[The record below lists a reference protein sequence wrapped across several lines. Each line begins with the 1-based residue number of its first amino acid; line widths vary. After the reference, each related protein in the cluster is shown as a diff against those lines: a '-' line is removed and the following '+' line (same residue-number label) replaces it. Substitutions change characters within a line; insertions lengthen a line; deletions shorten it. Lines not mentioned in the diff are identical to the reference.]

1 MKFEEKALKAIVESL
16 SETIAAARGEVPADI
31 RFENCRIVNVFSGE
45 IQDGDIVVAGGRIVG
60 FGPLPAKDVRDMKGL
75 YAAPGLIDAHVH
87 IESSMTCPSQFA
99 AAVLPHGT
107 TTVVA
112 DPHEIANVMGT
123 AGIAYMLDTSAD
135 LPANV
140 LFTLSSCVPATSMET
155 SGAVIGPAEI
165 AEWISNDRIPAL
177 AEMMNFPG
185 VLFRDPEVLQKIAV
199 ATAAGKPIDGHS
211 PGLSGAD
218 LTAYLAA
225 GIRSDHECVSLTEA
239 REKLRQGMYIL
250 VREGS
255 GAKNAR
261 TLMPLVGPDTWHR
274 MMWCTDDRNPH
285 DLVQEGSIDVL
296 LRMAVSMGIDP
307 VTAIRMGTLVPATY
321 FGLHHL
327 GAIAPGRQADLV
339 FFQDLESF
347 TAEEVYWKG
356 KRVAAGGVMD
366 ASVTFAEPDVPQ
378 STMHI
383 EAEQLD
389 FRLPATGSRI
399 RVIEIVPDQIVTR
412 AGIDD
417 ACVQEGLF
425 VSDVRR
431 DLLKLTVIERHG
443 RSGTKAVAFVR
454 GFGLRSGALASSVA
468 HDSHNVI
475 VVGTCDADMQVA
487 VVAIRDMGGGIVVV
501 NEGRIL
507 ERLALPIAGL
517 LSTLPVTKIAER
529 LHRLVQAAHS
539 LGCPLNDPFMTLSFL
554 ALPVIPVL
562 KLTDMGLV
570 DVGRFDIVP
579 LVFQENE
586 EVL

>member
-1 MKFEEKALKAIVESL
+1 MTFEEKALSEITRKL
-16 SETIAAARGEVPADI
+16 SETIAAARGDTPADI
-31 RFENCRIVNVFSGE
+31 RFRNCRIINVFSGE
-45 IQDGDIVVAGGRIVG
+45 ILDGDIVVSGGRIVG
-60 FGPLPAKDVRDMKGL
+60 FGPLPAREVRDMEGL

-87 IESSMTCPSQFA
+87 IESSMTCPAQFA
-99 AAVLPHGT
+99 AAVVPRGT

-140 LFTLSSCVPATSMET
+140 HFTLSSCVPATTMET

-185 VLFRDPEVLQKIAV
+185 VLFRDPDVLQKIAV

-211 PGLSGAD
+211 PGLSGSD

-225 GIRSDHECVSLTEA
+225 GIRSDHECVSLSEA
-239 REKLRQGMYIL
+239 REKLRQGMFIL

-261 TLMPLVGPDTWHR
+261 ALMPLVGPDTWHR

-285 DLVQEGSIDVL
+285 DLVREGSIDVL
-296 LRMAVSMGIDP
+296 LRMAVSMGVDP

-327 GAIAPGRQADLV
+327 GAIAPGRQADLI
-339 FFQDLESF
+339 FFRDLESF
-347 TAEEVYWKG
+347 AAEEVYWKG
-356 KRVAAGGVMD
+356 KGVAANGFLDPTV
-366 ASVTFAEPDVPQ
+366 SLAEPDVPP

-389 FRLPATGSRI
+389 FRLRATGGRI
-399 RVIEIVPDQIVTR
+399 RVIEVVPDQIVTR

-417 ACVQEGLF
+417 ACLQEGML

-431 DLLKLTVIERHG
+431 DLLKLAVIERHG
-443 RSGTKAVAFVR
+443 RSGTRAVAFVR
-454 GFGLRSGALASSVA
+454 GFGLRSGALATSVA

-475 VVGTCDADMQVA
+475 VVGTSDTDMQVA
-487 VVAIRDMGGGIVVV
+487 VAAIRDMGGGIVVV

-517 LSTLPVTKIAER
+517 MSTRPVTGIARHLE
-529 LHRLVQAAHS
+529 HLVQAARS
-539 LGCPLNDPFMTLSFL
+539 LGCTLNDPFMTLSFL
-554 ALPVIPVL
+554 ALPVIPEL

-570 DVGRFDIVP
+570 DVARFDIVP
-579 LVFQENE
+579 LQYG
-586 EVL
+586 

>member
-1 MKFEEKALKAIVESL
+1 MRFEEKALKAVVDRI
-16 SETIAAARGEVPADI
+16 SEIIAVARGEAPADI
-31 RFENCRIVNVFSGE
+31 RLENCRIVNVFSGE
-45 IQDGDIVVAGGRIVG
+45 IQEDDIVVAGGRIVG
-60 FGPLPAKDVRDMKGL
+60 FGPLPAREVRNMKGM

-87 IESSMTCPSQFA
+87 IESSLTCPAQFVS
-99 AAVLPHGT
+99 AVLPRGT
-107 TTVVA
+107 TTVIA

-140 LFTLSSCVPATSMET
+140 HFTLSSCVPATTMET

-185 VLFRDPEVLQKIAV
+185 VLFRDPDVLRKIAI
-199 ATAAGKPIDGHS
+199 ATTAGKPIDGHS
-211 PGLSGAD
+211 PGLSGSD

-225 GIRSDHECVSLTEA
+225 GIRSDHECVSLSEA
-239 REKLRQGMYIL
+239 REKLRQGMFIL

-255 GAKNAR
+255 GAKNAQ

-285 DLVQEGSIDVL
+285 DLVREGSIDVL
-296 LRMAVSMGIDP
+296 LRMAVSMGVDP
-307 VTAIRMGTLVPATY
+307 ITAIRMGTLVPATY
-321 FGLHHL
+321 FGLHHV
-327 GAIAPGRQADLV
+327 GAIAPGRQADMV
-339 FFQDLESF
+339 FFQDLKSF
-347 TAEEVYWKG
+347 DVQEVYWKG
-356 KRVAAGGVMD
+356 MRVAAGGVLD
-366 ASVTFAEPDVPQ
+366 AAVSLAAPDIPR

-389 FRLPATGSRI
+389 FRLRATDSRI

-412 AGIDD
+412 AGLDE
-417 ACVQEGLF
+417 ACVQDGLL

-431 DLLKLTVIERHG
+431 DLLKLAVIERHG

-454 GFGLRSGALASSVA
+454 GFGLRSGALATSVA

-475 VVGTCDADMQVA
+475 VVGTSDTDMQEA
-487 VVAIRDMGGGIVVV
+487 VVAVRDMGGGIVVV

-517 LSTLPVTKIAER
+517 MSTKPVTEIAEY
-529 LHRLVQAAHS
+529 LHRLVQTARS

-554 ALPVIPVL
+554 ALPVIPEL

-570 DVGRFDIVP
+570 DVGRFAIVP
-579 LVFQENE
+579 LILSQA
-586 EVL
+586 

>member
-1 MKFEEKALKAIVESL
+1 MTFEGKALKAIVDRL
-16 SETIAAARGEVPADI
+16 SETIAIARGEAPADL
-31 RFENCRIVNVFSGE
+31 RLENCRIINVFSGE
-45 IQDGDIVVAGGRIVG
+45 ILDGDIVVSGGRIVG
-60 FGPLPAKDVRDMKGL
+60 FGPLPAREVQDMHGM

-87 IESSMTCPSQFA
+87 IESSMTCPAQFA
-99 AAVLPHGT
+99 AAVLPRGT

-135 LPANV
+135 LPANIH
-140 LFTLSSCVPATSMET
+140 FTLSSCVPATSMET

-211 PGLSGAD
+211 PGLSGSD

-225 GIRSDHECVSLTEA
+225 GIRSDHECVSLSEA
-239 REKLRQGMYIL
+239 REKLRQGMFIL

-296 LRMAVSMGIDP
+296 LRMAVSMGVSPI
-307 VTAIRMGTLVPATY
+307 TAIRMGTLVPATY
-321 FGLHHL
+321 FGLNHV

-339 FFQDLESF
+339 FFRDLESF
-347 TAEEVYWKG
+347 TAEAVYWKG
-356 KRVAAGGVMD
+356 RRVAARGTLEPTV
-366 ASVTFAEPDVPQ
+366 SFAQPDVPP

-389 FRLPATGSRI
+389 FRVQATAGNNI

-417 ACVQEGLF
+417 ACVQEGLLI
-425 VSDVRR
+425 SDVRR
-431 DLLKLTVIERHG
+431 DLLKLAVIERHG
-443 RSGTKAVAFVR
+443 RTGTKAVAFVR

-475 VVGTCDADMQVA
+475 VVGASDTDMQAA
-487 VVAIRDMGGGIVVV
+487 VTAIRDMGGGIVVI

-517 LSTLPVTKIAER
+517 MSTRPVREIAER
-529 LHRLVQAAHS
+529 LTHLVQAARS

-554 ALPVIPVL
+554 ALPVIPEL

-570 DVGRFDIVP
+570 DVGRFEIVP
-579 LVFQENE
+579 LQYG
-586 EVL
+586 

>member
-1 MKFEEKALKAIVESL
+1 MRFEDKTIEAIVERL
-16 SETIAAARGEVPADI
+16 YETISAARGETPADI

-60 FGPLPAKDVRDMKGL
+60 FGRLPAKDVRNMQGM

-87 IESSMTCPSQFA
+87 IESSMTCPAQFA

-123 AGIAYMLDTSAD
+123 TGIAYMLDTSAD
-135 LPANV
+135 LPANMH
-140 LFTLSSCVPATSMET
+140 FTLSSCVPATSMET

-185 VLFRDPEVLQKIAV
+185 VLFRVPEVLQKIAV
-199 ATAAGKPIDGHS
+199 ATASGKPMDGHS
-211 PGLSGAD
+211 PGLSGTD
-218 LTAYLAA
+218 LTAYLTA
-225 GIRSDHECVSLTEA
+225 GIRSDHECVSLSEA
-239 REKLRQGMYIL
+239 QEKLRQGMFIM

-261 TLMPLVGPDTWHR
+261 TLMPLIGPDTWHR

-296 LRMAVSMGIDP
+296 LRMAVSMGVHPI
-307 VTAIRMGTLVPATY
+307 TAIRMGTLVPATY
-321 FGLHHL
+321 FGLHHV
-327 GAIAPGRQADLV
+327 GAIAPGRQADIV
-339 FFQDLESF
+339 FFRDLESF
-347 TAEEVYWKG
+347 HAEEVYWKG
-356 KRVAAGGVMD
+356 KRVAEGGVPD
-366 ASVTFAEPDVPQ
+366 ADVSFATSDVPP

-389 FRLPATGSRI
+389 FRVRATDSRI

-412 AGIDD
+412 AGIDE
-417 ACVQEGLF
+417 ACVQEGRL

-431 DLLKLTVIERHG
+431 DLLKLAVIERHG

-454 GFGLRSGALASSVA
+454 GFGLRSGALATSVA

-475 VVGTCDADMQVA
+475 VVGTCDTDMQVA
-487 VVAIRDMGGGIVVV
+487 AMAIRDMGGGIVAV

-517 LSTLPVTKIAER
+517 MSTLPVAEIGAH

-554 ALPVIPVL
+554 ALPVIPEL

-570 DVGRFDIVP
+570 DVDRFDIVP
-579 LVFQENE
+579 LG
-586 EVL
+586 LRP